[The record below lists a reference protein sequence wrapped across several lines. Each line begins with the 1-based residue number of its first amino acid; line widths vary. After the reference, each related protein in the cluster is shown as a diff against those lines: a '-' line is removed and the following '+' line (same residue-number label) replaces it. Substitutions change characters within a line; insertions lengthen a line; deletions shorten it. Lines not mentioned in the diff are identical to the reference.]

1 MSYSTANTTEAVQ
14 PTNHSIPDR
23 HGSAQDPAADQAHR
37 QHASSGIVT
46 DTDNPGYQ
54 HDIVSQSD
62 ADEDSDY
69 AEERWAAV
77 EEELDNELPFAA
89 GSSEDEE
96 EDRFYFITT
105 RSAALCHTADGAGVR
120 GHAHFC
126 HVAQC

>member
-1 MSYSTANTTEAVQ
+1 MSYSSADPIAAAQSTDRSV
-14 PTNHSIPDR
+14 PDGP
-23 HGSAQDPAADQAHR
+23 GSAHHNAADQADR
-37 QHASSGIVT
+37 PNADPGIVT
-46 DTDNPGYQ
+46 EAGQHHQ

-62 ADEDSDY
+62 TDDGSDY

-105 RSAALCHTADGAGVR
+105 RSVARVVN
-120 GHAHFC
+120 FC
-126 HVAQC
+126 PHRRWCRYACAC